1 MGSQDQ
7 GGCFVVIGIIM
18 IIAGFV
24 WWFIPLMV
32 MGVIFLVCG
41 INKSSKS
48 KQKMSQQATPT
59 FTQQA
64 APQQPVSQ
72 PVQQPVVAPVPEKP
86 PAIPRYCPDCGAA
99 LKNSAEK
106 FCSFC
111 GKEID

>member
-32 MGVIFLVCG
+32 LGVIFLVCG

-48 KQKMSQQATPT
+48 KQKATQQATTT
-59 FTQQA
+59 FTPQA

-72 PVQQPVVAPVPEKP
+72 PVQQAPVAPIQEQP
-86 PAIPRYCPDCGAA
+86 PAIARYCPDCGAPV
-99 LKNSAEK
+99 EGTK
-106 FCSFC
+106 FCPLC
-111 GKEID
+111 GKEI